1 MDIIDWLVNMIG
13 RGKLHDRKKIDS
25 IDQTKTIIEWR
36 IYMIDWWIDII
47 DWLVDKHVTKIGR
60 HDRPGNQ

>member
-25 IDQTKTIIEWR
+25 IDQTKTIIDWR
-36 IYMIDWWIDII
+36 IDMIDWWIDIM
-47 DWLVDKHVTKIGR
+47 DWLVDMLQK
-60 HDRPGNQ
+60 